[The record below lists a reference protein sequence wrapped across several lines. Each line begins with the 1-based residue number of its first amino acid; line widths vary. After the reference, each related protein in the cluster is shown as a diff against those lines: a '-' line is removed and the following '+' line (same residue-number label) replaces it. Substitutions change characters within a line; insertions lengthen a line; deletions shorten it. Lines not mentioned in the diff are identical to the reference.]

1 MLSQDFFNSVW
12 SQLISVPKGQTSKLK
27 QRKGVSKLSGLFR
40 LQSLSVS
47 NFYLTCS
54 LSPNFSSLNSTS
66 LFPSILCQNQMKAV
80 RLNKFILSCEWQQV
94 LPGMFSCFHFNFFTC
109 TCKDTQTYIFTQMH
123 KYAHVPSSFFP
134 PFPF

>member
-54 LSPNFSSLNSTS
+54 LSPNFSSLTSTS

-80 RLNKFILSCEWQQV
+80 RLNKFILSCEWQKV
-94 LPGMFSCFHFNFFTC
+94 LPGMFSCFHFNFFTS